1 MKTTWIGELYVLVN
15 IESPGRKKQRLLDRM
30 KDDMKELGWRLE
42 NGKRQFGVAT
52 LEGNKSK

>member
-1 MKTTWIGELYVLVN
+1 M
-15 IESPGRKKQRLLDRM
+15 DRM